1 MKKFSMLILCLSL
14 VACPISESDSG
25 TPVVVEKSDP
35 TVRKVQPRA
44 ITASNENGPVGNVV
58 LNSEAISVLGKNL
71 ELLQGAT
78 IIDAAGVAHPIAV
91 SKNSV
96 SATGL
101 QADLSLTGNF
111 PVGPTI
117 VKLEFGK
124 NGVQRIDGPTMY
136 GKSIVPEVEKDE
148 YILTFDNPG
157 DADKSASILKSK
169 GFTEFSRVTP
179 GGVGACAKTFVEIK
193 DQQQRPIGSALN
205 LIDTELTLARDSDA
219 KGLRV
224 GSPSDP
230 IPAQQRPAI
239 NAVGQDLIQ
248 IPPAI
253 NNVIVAVLDTGVF
266 EHQEFIVSTN
276 GLNVLKKGANYTKE
290 GNPNGPQESNFDV
303 SDTGASTDDPAK
315 PRGHGTPVAS
325 IIAALDGNGGMV
337 GAARGVNIL
346 PVKVCIT
353 GNKCGTLEV
362 IQGICYA
369 IRQKADVINLSFGGT
384 AMVRSERDVLQTA
397 SDQGIVV
404 VAAAGNK
411 GTAGINHYPAA
422 FSLEISGLIAVGSVS
437 ETSPGKWT
445 KSDFSN
451 AGNWLDVMAP
461 GENIWTATADG
472 VHVTL
477 TGTSFAAPWI
487 SGAAAILKA
496 KGYTDVAT
504 IKQKIKQSAAVIPG
518 CPQAQ
523 CGTGII
529 RFDNLF
535 DALVVKPTA
544 TPSVACTADL
554 PNGTNG
560 GRWGI
565 GVDGQGNIY
574 SAGSV
579 LVSAAAGDFDFS
591 LNKYNSNCEL
601 QWSRSFGST
610 RNDASASD
618 SASWGFGLVVD
629 QAGNSYIMGVTNG
642 DVTGLAADPVA
653 IGGEDIAIFS
663 YDSSGTRRWVR
674 QLNGNTID
682 TPGKIVLAKDG
693 LSVYVFGSSNGALA
707 GPHTPGVGGPVGRPT
722 FNGFVLQLKATNGL
736 TILSKQFADDNSNTQ
751 INGTVTPDGSIIY
764 RGVELKKLS
773 SIGTETWTRSLATML
788 GGPTNVSPVTDVA
801 VNANNLFVY
810 SIKFPNVGPPAVV
823 ATPLLQTFDS
833 DGIVTLSSF
842 TEPATARD
850 TINRWVLAN
859 QDNTITT
866 LADDAL
872 SYGTGPFTNVKGY
885 IRQTSAKHQGWTFE
899 VAGSSFAFTTAIN
912 PTNSTTSVYYIAGGT
927 RVTKLDVT
935 LQP

>member
-266 EHQEFIVSTN
+266 NHQEFIVSTN

-461 GENIWTATADG
+461 GGNIHAATADA
-472 VHVTL
+472 TYDQL

-496 KGYTDVAT
+496 KGYTDIAT
-504 IKQKIKQSAAVIPG
+504 IKQRIKQSAVVIPG

-535 DALVVKPTA
+535 DAPVVKPTA
-544 TPSVACTADL
+544 TPSVACTAEL
-554 PNGTNG
+554 PNATAG
-560 GRWGI
+560 WGV
-565 GVDGQGNIY
+565 GVDAQGNIY
-574 SAGSV
+574 
-579 LVSAAAGDFDFS
+579 AAGGTVDPATQGGTDFF
-591 LNKYNSNCEL
+591 LNKYNANCEL
-601 QWSRSFGST
+601 QWFRSFGST
-610 RNDASASD
+610 LRDAFQITQNTPF
-618 SASWGFGLVVD
+618 GFGLAVD
-629 QAGNSYIMGVTNG
+629 QAGNSYILGVTNG

-801 VNANNLFVY
+801 VNANNLLVY
-810 SIKFPNVGPPAVV
+810 SIKFPNAGPPAVA

-842 TEPATARD
+842 IEPVTARD
-850 TINRWVLAN
+850 TINRWVRSDA
-859 QDNTITT
+859 DNTVTT
-866 LADDAL
+866 LSSDQL
-872 SYGTGPFTNVKGY
+872 SYPPGSQASIKGL
-885 IRQTSAKHQGWTFE
+885 IRQTSSKHQGWTFE
-899 VAGSSFAFTTAIN
+899 VPSDSLAFATAPN
-912 PTNSTTSVYYIAGGT
+912 QTNATISVYYIAGAT